1 MIIRVILGIALV
13 TALFIAGW
21 NVYRRLPN
29 DPDAGAGNISEQGQT
44 EVTIIKYDAPELD
57 GKGNDVVIELFPV
70 DVEALRRDF
79 LEQVHP
85 GKKFEDFLVQR
96 MRGKTP
102 VRVQLDATGR
112 AVIKLTQGKWWL
124 RASSTPADNESAE
137 WRLPVSVI
145 GSKQTIELT
154 KENVSERTKKF

>member
-1 MIIRVILGIALV
+1 L
-13 TALFIAGW
+13 
-21 NVYRRLPN
+21 
-29 DPDAGAGNISEQGQT
+29 EQG
-44 EVTIIKYDAPELD
+44 
-57 GKGNDVVIELFPV
+57 
-70 DVEALRRDF
+70 
-79 LEQVHP
+79 HP
-85 GKKFEDFLVQR
+85 GKRFEDFLVQR

-124 RASSTPADNESAE
+124 RASSTSADNESAE

-154 KENVSERTKKF
+154 KENVYERTKKF